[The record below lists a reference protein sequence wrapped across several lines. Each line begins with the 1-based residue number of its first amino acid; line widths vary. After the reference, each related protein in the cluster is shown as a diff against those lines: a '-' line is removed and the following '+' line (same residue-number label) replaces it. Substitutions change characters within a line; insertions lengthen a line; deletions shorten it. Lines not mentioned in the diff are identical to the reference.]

1 VPGAAF
7 ASVARDGG
15 RRFEVFLD
23 GRIATAKNLA
33 FGRAVDLRVPVTGV
47 LRLRLVATP
56 LNPASPTIYST
67 WADAPLL
74 GDPSK
79 VPPTT

>member
-1 VPGAAF
+1 
-7 ASVARDGG
+7 
-15 RRFEVFLD
+15 
-23 GRIATAKNLA
+23 
-33 FGRAVDLRVPVTGV
+33 VTGV
-47 LRLRLVATP
+47 PRLRLVATP

-67 WADAPLL
+67 WADTRLL